1 VKSAT
6 RATERRRVY
15 LDTAILVKLLVREPD
30 TDYYVGLV
38 DGQSAWSSQ
47 LVLVECFSAL
57 LRKERERAID
67 PAHRRR
73 AWSQVTADVAAR
85 RLNLVPVTPT
95 LVERAGVILDICHPT
110 VALRSLD
117 AVHLA
122 SAERS
127 QSWPLCS
134 NDVRIR
140 AAAGRLRL
148 PLAPVP

>member
-1 VKSAT
+1 M
-6 RATERRRVY
+6 Y

-30 TDYYVGLV
+30 SDFYAALA
-38 DGQSAWSSQ
+38 DGRPAWSSH

-67 PAHRRR
+67 RVHRRR
-73 AWSQVTADVAAR
+73 AWRQVAADVTAR
-85 RLNLVPVTPT
+85 RLSLVPVTAS
-95 LVERAGVILDICHPT
+95 LVERACAILDVCHPG

-117 AVHLA
+117 ALHLA
-122 SAERS
+122 SAERC

-134 NDVRIR
+134 NDARIR
-140 AAAGRLRL
+140 AAATQLGL

>member
-1 VKSAT
+1 M
-6 RATERRRVY
+6 Y

-30 TDYYVGLV
+30 SHFYAALV
-38 DGQSAWSSQ
+38 DGQPAWSSQ

-67 PAHRRR
+67 RAHRRR
-73 AWSQVTADVAAR
+73 AWRQVVADVGAS
-85 RLNLVPVTPT
+85 RLSLVPVTAS
-95 LVERAGVILDICHPT
+95 LVERANAILDVCHPA

-117 AVHLA
+117 ALHLA
-122 SAERS
+122 SAERC

-134 NDVRIR
+134 NDARIR
-140 AAAGRLRL
+140 AAAAKLGL

>member
-1 VKSAT
+1 M
-6 RATERRRVY
+6 Y

-30 TDYYVGLV
+30 SHFYAALV
-38 DGQSAWSSQ
+38 DGQPAWSSQ

-67 PAHRRR
+67 RPHRRR
-73 AWSQVTADVAAR
+73 AWRQVVADVGAW
-85 RLNLVPVTPT
+85 RLNLVPVTAS
-95 LVERAGVILDICHPT
+95 LVERANAILDVCHPA

-117 AVHLA
+117 AIHLA
-122 SAERS
+122 SAERC

-134 NDVRIR
+134 NDARIR
-140 AAAGRLRL
+140 AAAAKLGL